1 MNESIVKFDDL
12 NLNKPLWN
20 ALDDLGFEN
29 ATGTQHKVFSYA
41 MSGKDLCGIAQTGTG
56 KTLAYLLPLL
66 RMWSYSKDKL
76 PQYLI
81 LVPTVEMVSQVAAVA
96 RELAKYISFDVI
108 EIHGGINPKIFIK
121 TLESG
126 CDLIVATPGRCLDLM
141 QMGSLKAKN
150 IKKVVLDE
158 YDLMLDLGFKPQIE
172 QIFAK
177 LPPKRQHLLF
187 SATYAEDISDWSDE
201 YFIEPKIIEDL
212 PEAVPATI
220 TQYAYVLPNFL
231 SKINLLDL
239 LLVNDAHI
247 EKTLIFTS
255 KKEMAD
261 LILEKLSDRGIENID
276 IIHGNKSFNRRKESI
291 ENFKN
296 GTCKILIA
304 SDIASRGLDI
314 NDISHVINMDVPN
327 PAEDYI
333 HRVGRT
339 GRNGQKGIAISMVST
354 ADQEKWEEIIETI
367 GVTVPYQDLPG
378 FLELSDELLPFE
390 LVVTKLKS
398 TYKTTIVDSGP
409 AFHDKIAKNL
419 KVNVRRNIE
428 KEKKAKYG
436 KSYKKEQK
444 R

>member
-1 MNESIVKFDDL
+1 MKENQVLFTDL
-12 NLNKPLWN
+12 NLNKPLLN
-20 ALDDLGFEN
+20 ALQDLGLEH
-29 ATGTQHKVFSYA
+29 ATGIQHKVFSTA
-41 MSGKDLCGIAQTGTG
+41 MSGKDLCGVAQTGTG

-81 LVPTVEMVSQVAAVA
+81 LVPTVEMVAQVAEVA
-96 RELAKYISFDVI
+96 RSLSTYLSFDII
-108 EIHGGINPKIFIK
+108 EIHGGVNPKIFIK
-121 TLESG
+121 ALEGG
-126 CDLIVATPGRCLDLM
+126 CDMIVATPGRCLDLL

-177 LPPKRQHLLF
+177 LPAKRQHLLF
-187 SATYAEDISDWSDE
+187 SATYAEDISEWSDE
-201 YFIEPKIIEDL
+201 YFIEPRIIEDL
-212 PEAVPATI
+212 PDAVPENLSQT
-220 TQYAYVLPNFL
+220 AYILPNFL

-261 LILEKLSDRGIENID
+261 LILEKLTERGIENID
-276 IIHGNKSFNRRKESI
+276 IIHGNKSYNRRKESI

-296 GTCKILIA
+296 GESKILIA

-314 NDISHVINMDVPN
+314 KDISHVINMDVPW

-339 GRNGQKGIAISMVST
+339 ARNGQTGIAISMVST
-354 ADQEKWEEIIETI
+354 LENDKWIEVQASLGITVQEKE
-367 GVTVPYQDLPG
+367 LPH

-390 LVVTKLKS
+390 IPVSKLKN
-398 TYKTTIVDSGP
+398 TYKTTIVESGP

-428 KEKKAKYG
+428 KEKKLKYG

-444 R
+444 Q

>member
-1 MNESIVKFDDL
+1 MIQNPVLFSDL

-20 ALDDLGFEN
+20 ALDDLGFEE
-29 ATGTQHKVFSYA
+29 ATGIQHKVFSYA
-41 MSGKDLCGIAQTGTG
+41 MSGKDLCGVAQTGTG

-66 RMWSYSKDKL
+66 RMWTYSKEKL

-81 LVPTVEMVSQVAAVA
+81 LVPTVEMVSQVAGVA
-96 RELAKYISFDVI
+96 RELAKYQSFDVI
-108 EIHGGINPKIFIK
+108 EIHGGVNPKIFIK
-121 TLESG
+121 TLEGG
-126 CDLIVATPGRCLDLM
+126 CDLIVATPGRFLDLL
-141 QMGSLKAKN
+141 QMGAIRAKN

-177 LPPKRQHLLF
+177 LPAKRQHLLF

-212 PEAVPATI
+212 PEAVPATL
-220 TQYAYVLPNFL
+220 TQYAYIVPNFL

-261 LILEKLSDRGIENID
+261 LILEKLTDRGIEGID

-291 ENFKN
+291 ENFKD

-314 NDISHVINMDVPN
+314 KDISHVINMDVPS

-339 GRNGQKGIAISMVST
+339 GRNGQKGIAISMISAVEQ
-354 ADQEKWEEIIETI
+354 DKWEEILETI
-367 GVTVPYQDLPG
+367 DISVPYQELPS
-378 FLELSDELLPFE
+378 FLEITDELLPFE
-390 LVVTKLKS
+390 QVVVKLKK
-398 TYKTTIVDSGP
+398 TYKNTIVESGP
-409 AFHDKIAKNL
+409 AFHDKKEKNT

-428 KEKKAKYG
+428 KEKKLKYG
-436 KSYKKEQK
+436 KAYKKEQK
-444 R
+444 Q

>member
-1 MNESIVKFDDL
+1 MNENVVKFTDL

-20 ALDDLGFEN
+20 ALEDLGFEH
-29 ATGTQHKVFSYA
+29 ATGIQHKVFSTA

-66 RMWSYSKDKL
+66 RMWAYAKDKL

-81 LVPTVEMVSQVAAVA
+81 LVPTVEMVQQVAAVA
-96 RELAKYISFDVI
+96 RDLAKYISFDVI

-121 TLESG
+121 TLEGGS
-126 CDLIVATPGRCLDLM
+126 DLIVATPGRCLDLL

-172 QIFAK
+172 QIFSK

-187 SATYAEDISDWSDE
+187 SATYAEDISEWSDE
-201 YFIEPKIIEDL
+201 YFIEPRIIEDL
-212 PEAVPATI
+212 PETVPAGLKQI
-220 TQYAYVLPNFL
+220 SYFLPNFL

-239 LLVNDAHI
+239 LLVNDERI
-247 EKTLIFTS
+247 EKTLIFAS
-255 KKEMAD
+255 AKDVAD
-261 LILEKLSDRGIENID
+261 LILEKLTARGIENID

-291 ENFKN
+291 DNFKN
-296 GTCKILIA
+296 GTSKILIA

-314 NDISHVINMDVPN
+314 KDITHVINIDVPW

-339 GRNGQKGIAISMVST
+339 ARNGQSGTAISMISYSEK
-354 ADQEKWEEIIETI
+354 EKWEELLSILEVSVENLEIPE
-367 GVTVPYQDLPG
+367 
-378 FLELSDELLPFE
+378 FLELSDEILPFE
-390 LVVTKLKS
+390 IPNTKLKN
-398 TYKTTIVDSGP
+398 TYKTSIVESGP
-409 AFHDKIAKNL
+409 AFHTKIAKNQ

-428 KEKKAKYG
+428 KEKKLKYG

-444 R
+444 Q